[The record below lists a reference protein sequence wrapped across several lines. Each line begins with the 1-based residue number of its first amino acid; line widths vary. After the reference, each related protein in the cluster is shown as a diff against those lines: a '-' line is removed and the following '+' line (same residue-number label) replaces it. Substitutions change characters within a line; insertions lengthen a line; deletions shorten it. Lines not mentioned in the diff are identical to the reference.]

1 MEGKLTLINGVVDG
15 MPTYLM
21 SLFSMPAA
29 VEKNINSMRNL
40 FLWECNAG
48 KKEDALNQMSSGAEW
63 QKSGA
68 YEWNLKINN
77 KSLLFKWFWR
87 CMLEQDEVN
96 KGGWRPSLH
105 MSAKGGI

>member
-40 FLWECNAG
+40 FL
-48 KKEDALNQMSSGAEW
+48 
-63 QKSGA
+63 
-68 YEWNLKINN
+68 
-77 KSLLFKWFWR
+77 
-87 CMLEQDEVN
+87 
-96 KGGWRPSLH
+96 
-105 MSAKGGI
+105 